1 MFQRSEAREGLFIL
15 LLLAFFLFIF
25 TGALSFPADAR
36 LFPVVLSAPCILSCL
51 VLLGRQIR
59 AFRREK
65 TEAAAKPIRLRSVFP
80 FAFSALY
87 FLLAYVLGYYLAT
100 LLVLLLVPPY
110 LGYRSAKGILVNAVL
125 VFLLVIVV
133 FNLLLK
139 LRCYPGL
146 LGI

>member
-1 MFQRSEAREGLFIL
+1 M
-15 LLLAFFLFIF
+15 
-25 TGALSFPADAR
+25 
-36 LFPVVLSAPCILSCL
+36 
-51 VLLGRQIR
+51 
-59 AFRREK
+59 
-65 TEAAAKPIRLRSVFP
+65 FP